1 MTKTKIF
8 QLALIPIILLLGWL
22 LFDGI
27 KSEIDKAEN
36 IAKSEALVIARLKM
50 IRDAQKAYFEVHTK
64 YASSWDSLFH
74 FINHGKMYNIS
85 RKERIVMSSMDR
97 NPKDPKYGLEDSVV
111 VTYDTLGI
119 IDAKT
124 AIFPPD
130 KYPDLKVEE
139 LKYVPDYKGLTTK
152 LYEERLKAEGK
163 TRPEF
168 ELYAA
173 QKTVNGVP
181 VSYVEVKDPY
191 PLDKTRKDD
200 NQIARR
206 RLLRFG
212 SREEV
217 TISGNW
223 E

>member
-8 QLALIPIILLLGWL
+8 QLALIPLILLLGWL

-36 IAKSEALVIARLKM
+36 IAKSESLVIARLKM
-50 IRDAQKAYFEVHTK
+50 LRDAQKAYFDVNTR
-64 YASSWDSLFH
+64 YADSWDSLFE
-74 FINHGKMYNIS
+74 FINTGKMYNIS
-85 RKERIVMSSMDR
+85 RKERIIMTSMDR
-97 NPKDPKYGLEDSVV
+97 NPKDPKYGLEDSVL
-111 VTYDTLGI
+111 VTFDTLGVV
-119 IDAKT
+119 DAKN
-124 AIFPPD
+124 AIFPPE
-130 KYPDLKVEE
+130 KYPNLNIEE
-139 LKYVPDYKGLTTK
+139 LKYIPDYNGLTTEM
-152 LYEERLKAEGK
+152 YEERLKAEGK

-173 QKTVNGVP
+173 QKTINGVP
-181 VSYVEVKDPY
+181 VSYVEIKDVY
-191 PLDKTRKDD
+191 PLDKTRKDES
-200 NQIARR
+200 QIARR